1 MATHYD
7 DEAQFDAL
15 RKWWQDNWKAL
26 AAGLGIGLAAIFG
39 WEGYQ
44 GSRESRAL
52 QASQIYDDLQRARED
67 GQAKEVNRM
76 ADTLAREFAAS
87 PYAALARLQQADLA
101 LTEGQLDAAR
111 AALLWAADNSD
122 DAALT
127 ALANLRL
134 ARVDFE
140 RGQLDA
146 ALTRLNSTP
155 PGFESLYLELRGD
168 VLLAQGD
175 RGGAQGAY
183 REALAALDAAAPNRQ
198 LLQYKIDDLADVEQS

>member
-1 MATHYD
+1 VATHYE
-7 DEAQFDAL
+7 DEAELDAF

-52 QASQIYDDLQRARED
+52 QASQIYDDLQTARSD
-67 GQAKEVNRM
+67 GAVDEVSRM
-76 ADTLAREFAAS
+76 ADTLAREFDGS
-87 PYAALARLQQADLA
+87 PYAALAKLQQADLA
-101 LTEGQLDAAR
+101 LDRGDLDAAR
-111 AALLWAADNSD
+111 GALAWVADNSG
-122 DAALT
+122 DAGLL

-140 RGQLDA
+140 RGQLEA
-146 ALTRLNSTP
+146 ALSRLSTQP
-155 PGFESLYLELRGD
+155 QGFESLYLEMRGD

-175 RGGAQGAY
+175 RSGAHDAY
-183 REALAALDAAAPNRQ
+183 RDALAALDPAAPNRL
-198 LLQYKIDDLADVEQS
+198 LLQFKIDDLADVVQS